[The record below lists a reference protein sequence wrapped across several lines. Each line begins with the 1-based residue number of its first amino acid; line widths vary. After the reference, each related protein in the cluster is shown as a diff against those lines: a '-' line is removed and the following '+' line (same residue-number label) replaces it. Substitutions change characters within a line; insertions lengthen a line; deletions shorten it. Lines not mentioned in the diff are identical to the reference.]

1 MNVYFL
7 NKHTG
12 KRFKL
17 ISLDKATNQMV
28 LQGEYATFTVAYDK
42 QWLQDAGYT
51 LVKEPI
57 DAQQPGLQAELQAGS
72 SDR

>member
-12 KRFKL
+12 KKFKL
-17 ISLDKATNQMV
+17 ISLDKTTNQMT
-28 LQGEYATFTVAYDK
+28 LQGEYATFTVRYDK
-42 QWLQDAGYT
+42 QWLQDTGYT

-57 DAQQPGLQAELQAGS
+57 DAEQPGVQEKL
-72 SDR
+72 